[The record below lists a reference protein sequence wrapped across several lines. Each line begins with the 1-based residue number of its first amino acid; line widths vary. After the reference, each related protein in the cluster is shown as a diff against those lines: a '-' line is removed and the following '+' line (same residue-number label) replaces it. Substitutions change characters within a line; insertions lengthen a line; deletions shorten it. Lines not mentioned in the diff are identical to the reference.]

1 MKILSLLKLVRLSAL
16 PSALADVPGGMAL
29 AVALGPVLGLGHV
42 GAAKLPWL
50 ILATTGIYL
59 GGMAGNDVLH
69 ARKDS
74 LLGKARPIV
83 TGELGIQT
91 AWTVTCLLYAAG
103 LVGAIMA
110 GCAGPALLLAAL
122 TFLYNRLAA
131 GRVTGT
137 RVTQPAAL
145 SLAAVAVI
153 ALCRALHVLLPLL
166 AHLPP
171 GFALTRLL
179 NTIAPLF
186 AASVFVYFALVTVIS
201 LFEDT
206 GGGRRAL
213 AAVQV
218 LLTPVPLVLPLV
230 VLARPGVAP
239 SIVLGVLAPL
249 LVAAALVLN
258 LWRALDT
265 ARQSPTPPNLGKAV
279 GAGIRGECL
288 LMAAFALA
296 LAPMQPWWGLGAAAL
311 YPVGRVM
318 ARWVSPT

>member
-1 MKILSLLKLVRLSAL
+1 
-16 PSALADVPGGMAL
+16 
-29 AVALGPVLGLGHV
+29 
-42 GAAKLPWL
+42 
-50 ILATTGIYL
+50 
-59 GGMAGNDVLH
+59 
-69 ARKDS
+69 
-74 LLGKARPIV
+74 
-83 TGELGIQT
+83 
-91 AWTVTCLLYAAG
+91 
-103 LVGAIMA
+103 
-110 GCAGPALLLAAL
+110 
-122 TFLYNRLAA
+122 
-131 GRVTGT
+131 
-137 RVTQPAAL
+137 
-145 SLAAVAVI
+145 
-153 ALCRALHVLLPLL
+153 
-166 AHLPP
+166 
-171 GFALTRLL
+171 
-179 NTIAPLF
+179 
-186 AASVFVYFALVTVIS
+186 
-201 LFEDT
+201 
-206 GGGRRAL
+206 
-213 AAVQV
+213 V